1 MRKLI
6 KWTFLSTLIM
16 VGAGFFFLDDPCSY
30 FSTAVSDVRNS
41 VRRKVPIEF
50 ELKRA
55 RNLIRQIDPQVRES
69 RRDVARSEVAMEHLK
84 ANIQGLRVAVV
95 RGEVKVR
102 RLRAA
107 INDGEFTPATY
118 GTSFGASYRS
128 EYAEVR
134 LRQDLIRSFDLLKSQ
149 TRLCKSKESL
159 YARQTKVM
167 AAAREKLL
175 AIRSEKQN
183 LEDLVT
189 SLETQKR
196 SNDAMAAAA
205 KNFKFDTSP
214 LGKARKL
221 LDSIETRLRV
231 QQKLI
236 QEDLYELAGIPEE
249 EEMRRDILKEV
260 DKFMDRADSVLEDVT
275 KPEVASHLR
284 SVKVQ
289 R

>member
-6 KWTFLSTLIM
+6 KWTFFSSVAL

-30 FSTAVSDVRNS
+30 FTTAINDVRTS
-41 VRRKVPIEF
+41 VRGKVPLEF

-84 ANIQGLRVAVV
+84 AEIQGLQSAVAH
-95 RGEVKVR
+95 GEIKVR
-102 RLRAA
+102 KLRAA
-107 INDGEFTPATY
+107 ISGGQFTP
-118 GTSFGASYRS
+118 ASYRS
-128 EYAEVR
+128 EFAEVKM
-134 LRQDLIRSFDLLKSQ
+134 RQNLIRSFDLLKSQ
-149 TRLCKSKESL
+149 TRLLEGKESL
-159 YARQTKVM
+159 YKRQTQVM
-167 AAAREKLL
+167 GAAREKLL
-175 AIRSEKQN
+175 AIRAEKQN

-189 SLETQKR
+189 TLDAQKR

-205 KNFKFDTSP
+205 RNFTWDTSP

-236 QEDLYELAGIPEE
+236 QEDLYHVAGIPEAAAE
-249 EEMRRDILKEV
+249 SQRDILKEV
-260 DKFMDRADSVLEDVT
+260 DKFID
-275 KPEVASHLR
+275 ASASDLQDASNGKVSTHLR
-284 SVKVQ
+284 SVKVI